1 MTNKLGETRLCVLK
15 KQQVTSGVFDTWC
28 RPFKDMVNA
37 IASYSFFGVSF
48 ADVFTLVLSGTI
60 TI

>member
-15 KQQVTSGVFDTWC
+15 KQQVTSGVFDM
-28 RPFKDMVNA
+28 PFKDMVNTM
-37 IASYSFFGVSF
+37 ASYSFFGVSF